1 MTNLT
6 LKEKKKLFD
15 MLNNPDKVKENQ
27 AEFDNLVKKLDS
39 SRDAKMFLDIKSHLE
54 TFHHNNKGVTAE
66 ASWPPAIVMSV
77 IKAKE
82 TELELNADTAPAP
95 KPRGF

>member
-1 MTNLT
+1 MT
-6 LKEKKKLFD
+6 LKDKEKLFD
-15 MLNNPDKVKENQ
+15 MLNNPGKVKENQ
-27 AEFDNLVKKLDS
+27 AEFDTLVNKLGKS
-39 SRDAKMFLDIKSHLE
+39 NDANMFLDIKSHLE

-77 IKAKE
+77 INAKE
-82 TELELNADTAPAP
+82 QSLELNADSAPTP

>member
-1 MTNLT
+1 MANLT

-15 MLNNPDKVKENQ
+15 MLNNPGKVKENQ
-27 AEFDNLVKKLDS
+27 AEFDTLVNKLGKS
-39 SRDAKMFLDIKSHLE
+39 NDAKMFLDIKSHLE

-77 IKAKE
+77 IKTKE
-82 TELELNADTAPAP
+82 KELELNADSAPTP
-95 KPRGF
+95 KPKGF